1 MPCAA
6 VLAIVTSLGSEAT
19 TFGRIP
25 AQNTCPSTCPYNPP
39 SSVLNALEPG
49 TDADALM
56 LDIDTVYCACEGQA
70 IEFRRYDVSST
81 NNDGTDYQTTVRIAK
96 VQAVE
101 IPVFDEPPCPS
112 ATEAAATCG
121 TDDLCYFDSECT
133 NTLGT
138 VPLVGCN
145 ANDVGLPCRFCGG
158 SGAYSDVPCPDG
170 SLRDERVRPED
181 LEVPT
186 KGLPPPGVVITIGGA
201 SGDGSDGDQSAEGN
215 DGIQIASPPPPNHV
229 LTAWEYSISNLEHT
243 SCGMP
248 DKVSHSINRRI
259 TWRGVNN
266 TIVGYSANVQSI
278 VEFMDH
284 EGRGFYLSPTP
295 NQCNATGYGIADPT
309 KNCVFAHGTPRN
321 NWNNEVH
328 SGQTV
333 PVGNPSNMA
342 ISLEAYDPFT
352 ADYGS
357 ELYTF
362 HINSDANR
370 SCANFIDGN
379 EAYNQGRFPGFNIE
393 VEMNKTV
400 FKTYKETFEITDF
413 PYYGDVTHPAHS
425 LALIYFL
432 DTSSP
437 MSFSGG
443 DGGHNAFAE
452 GASFTLP
459 VDIDCNAV
467 PRPSECPFIRLAD
480 EVDIYWDLAITASGG
495 SVLGS
500 SSSRVP
506 IRASVPSGTNNPVTQ
521 AFGRGCTN
529 QFEQPVGC
537 PANSTDNIT
546 AAFANGALYC
556 DPSEPCGGRYIY
568 FSFKPQGAD
577 RLVWDPTQ
585 EGRGLAKPY
594 VEGRDPLGGFI
605 IPFLDGLPIGTII
618 GIAVGSLV
626 GLILIITLLVCC
638 ICKAC
643 SSESDPPKMKSVTE
657 MSNNAA

>member
-1 MPCAA
+1 M
-6 VLAIVTSLGSEAT
+6 TSV
-19 TFGRIP
+19 
-25 AQNTCPSTCPYNPP
+25 C
-39 SSVLNALEPG
+39 VPG
-49 TDADALM
+49 
-56 LDIDTVYCACEGQA
+56 
-70 IEFRRYDVSST
+70 
-81 NNDGTDYQTTVRIAK
+81 
-96 VQAVE
+96 
-101 IPVFDEPPCPS
+101 P
-112 ATEAAATCG
+112 
-121 TDDLCYFDSECT
+121 
-133 NTLGT
+133 
-138 VPLVGCN
+138 
-145 ANDVGLPCRFCGG
+145 
-158 SGAYSDVPCPDG
+158 
-170 SLRDERVRPED
+170 
-181 LEVPT
+181 EVPT

-215 DGIQIASPPPPNHV
+215 DGIQIASPPPPTTCSRPGSTH
-229 LTAWEYSISNLEHT
+229 LNLEHT

-266 TIVGYSANVQSI
+266 TIVGTGQRAVDRRVHGSRR
-278 VEFMDH
+278 
-284 EGRGFYLSPTP
+284 RGFTYRHPQPVQRHRLWHSRPHEELRSRPRHPT
-295 NQCNATGYGIADPT
+295 QQLE
-309 KNCVFAHGTPRN
+309 H
-321 NWNNEVH
+321 EVH

-342 ISLEAYDPFT
+342 INLEATTHSPPTT
-352 ADYGS
+352 APS
-357 ELYTF
+357 CT
-362 HINSDANR
+362 R
-370 SCANFIDGN
+370 STSTPTPTARAPTSSMATRPTTRGASRVQHRGRD
-379 EAYNQGRFPGFNIE
+379 EQDRVQDVQGDLRDHRFPLLRRRDAPG
-393 VEMNKTV
+393 
-400 FKTYKETFEITDF
+400 
-413 PYYGDVTHPAHS
+413 S
-425 LALIYFL
+425 LARAHLLL

-537 PANSTDNIT
+537 PANSTDNMTT
-546 AAFANGALYC
+546 AFTTGLSTATRRSHAAAVTC
-556 DPSEPCGGRYIY
+556 TSPSSLKGRPPGLG
-568 FSFKPQGAD
+568 SDA
-577 RLVWDPTQ
+577 

-605 IPFLDGLPIGTII
+605 IPFLDGLPSGPSS
-618 GIAVGSLV
+618 ASPSARWLGS
-626 GLILIITLLVCC
+626 
-638 ICKAC
+638 
-643 SSESDPPKMKSVTE
+643 S
-657 MSNNAA
+657 